1 MGQILE
7 AKCKCGYSHD
17 EIFFGGVKSNYK
29 TVCNVPGINIE
40 TGQLEV
46 VNLYDHQRAIIN
58 KIKPQKWY
66 KKLFGQKRPIDAPS
80 NEIITATYKFYNNT
94 ELQSEVSINSNEIR
108 SSNFVMYERD
118 NYCPSCKQFFLNFR
132 PMMFTD

>member
-7 AKCKCGYSHD
+7 AKCKCGYNHD

-58 KIKPQKWY
+58 KPKPQKSKAITRMHNSKIVEKWY
-66 KKLFGQKRPIDAPS
+66 LFYFAPIENMIQFA
-80 NEIITATYKFYNNT
+80 
-94 ELQSEVSINSNEIR
+94 
-108 SSNFVMYERD
+108 SS
-118 NYCPSCKQFFLNFR
+118 LNVGNIVDDRLDFQVVVVDGFQHGFR
-132 PMMFTD
+132 VRAFNRIL